1 MSGLGIIGWI
11 VLGGLAGWVASM
23 IAGTDA
29 RQGLLGNIIAGIIGA
44 FVGGFILNLFGGV
57 GVTGFNLWSFVV
69 ALLGA
74 VVVLLIWRAIAGSRS
89 GRKTIA

>member
-1 MSGLGIIGWI
+1 
-11 VLGGLAGWVASM
+11 M

-29 RQGLLGNIIAGIIGA
+29 RQGLLGNIVAGIVGA
-44 FVGGFILNLFGGV
+44 LVGGFILSLFGGV

-74 VVVLLIWRAIAGSRS
+74 VVVLYIWRAITSGRS
-89 GRKTIA
+89 GRKTVA

>member
-29 RQGLLGNIIAGIIGA
+29 RQGLLGNIVAGIIGA
-44 FVGGFILNLFGGV
+44 LVGGFILSLFGGV

-74 VVVLLIWRAIAGSRS
+74 VVVLFIWRAITG
-89 GRKTIA
+89 GRKTVA